1 MSELNGVSC
10 AEICMQPGDSLSSH
24 SRSMIAAAYENVE
37 VFERG
42 LASETPGR
50 ANQGAVGQVDRP
62 PMNGLHW
69 RHELAVAR
77 EAGTATE

>member
-42 LASETPGR
+42 LASETPRR

-62 PMNGLHW
+62 PMNGKHL
-69 RHELAVAR
+69 RQPKATPLAGSPR
-77 EAGTATE
+77 G